1 MKSSKKNRSCAT
13 DLSRLGG
20 SNYEGIK
27 FGVPEQKPEASIK
40 PGRKMAKST
49 IYQYAQYADSPIKL
63 QSLNRITV
71 IGNKKIKQQT
81 FPQKLHFFPPLQI
94 SDKIWQNSFPSPKQ
108 GLHMEKIWC

>member
-1 MKSSKKNRSCAT
+1 
-13 DLSRLGG
+13 LGG

-49 IYQYAQYADSPIKL
+49 IYQYGQYADSPIKL

-71 IGNKKIKQQT
+71 IGNKKNQT
-81 FPQKLHFFPPLQI
+81 ADLSSKAAFLP
-94 SDKIWQNSFPSPKQ
+94 SFAN
-108 GLHMEKIWC
+108 I